1 MSSVKN
7 DNPLANLWN
16 TVVTETGRAA
26 GEAGRL
32 MTESINDI
40 GRATQSG
47 GVVGGTL
54 QAFEEVSPG
63 NFAAGAV
70 DVLTGPGQLN
80 PQLAAGIRGTVNFAT
95 SLIPGVA
102 PMAAPLQLQALKDA
116 ATAFGLLGGTPQAG
130 GPDAQ
135 RAPGATRTQTPERPT
150 EAAGRK
156 TGREALDAAKE
167 RKQEAK
173 AEARRELIAAIKE
186 KAVDRMKEKAQNDRI
201 AGLEER
207 VSYLE
212 QLAGVDETKPNG
224 GYGPPSDLTG
234 GMITID
240 FGVTRPGKNGDPRL
254 AKLEQDLAKADADID
269 KILSNPNLS
278 FEDMIF
284 MLMNAIIKQSQSEVK
299 LGLADEKAARDVAK
313 GGRDI
318 ERNAIKAE
326 GSSIAS
332 EQVTIAKMAPGKEK
346 DEATAALNVRKTN
359 LDSRSESLSTNL
371 GDATESRTERFEEL
385 KNAMNKITEMQQA
398 LSNILNNMHQ
408 TAMSTI
414 GNIR

>member
-7 DNPLANLWN
+7 DPGKALAELWN
-16 TVVTETGRAA
+16 GVMKEGGRAV
-26 GEAGRL
+26 GEAGKL
-32 MTESINDI
+32 VAESIDDI
-40 GRATQSG
+40 SKATKSG
-47 GVVGGTL
+47 GVVGGAL
-54 QAFEEVSPG
+54 QAFEELSPG

-70 DVLTGPGQLN
+70 DVLTGRGELDPK
-80 PQLAAGIRGTVNFAT
+80 LAAGIRGGVNLLVGAMV
-95 SLIPGVA
+95 PG
-102 PMAAPLQLQALKDA
+102 PGLLLQAQALKDA
-116 ATAFGLLGGTPQAG
+116 AGAFGMLGGAPTSKTSPPAGQHPGATQQQSPERPSEAGQRTGGTP
-130 GPDAQ
+130 
-135 RAPGATRTQTPERPT
+135 
-150 EAAGRK
+150 
-156 TGREALDAAKE
+156 TGRAEWSTEKRARIE
-167 RKQEAK
+167 EAK
-173 AEARRELIAAIKE
+173 AKAKEEIKSKAREAN
-186 KAVDRMKEKAQNDRI
+186 QNGRI
-201 AGLEER
+201 ADLEGR
-207 VSYLE
+207 VAYLE
-212 QLAGVDETKPNG
+212 KLMGVQENKPGG
-224 GYGPPSDLTG
+224 GYGPPSELAG

-240 FGVTRPGKNGDPRL
+240 FGVTKPGKNGDPRL
-254 AKLEQDLAKADADID
+254 AKLEKDLAKADADID

-318 ERNAIKAE
+318 ERNAIKTE
-326 GSSIAS
+326 GSA
-332 EQVTIAKMAPGKEK
+332 IAKEQTRISGMEAGPDK
-346 DEATAALNVRKTN
+346 DKASASLNERKTK

-371 GDATESRTERFEEL
+371 NDASESRAERFEEL